1 MTPAAVE
8 IVDRPLLF
16 ARWLPRRE
24 LSDVTTV
31 VLHCTEL
38 PTLGQAR
45 GTARRSLRL
54 LPRPSYTA
62 GHFYVDR
69 DGTVER
75 WVPEDRVVNHVAG
88 HNRTSVGIELVNT
101 GRFPHW
107 HHSQMQEPEEE
118 YPVVQVAA
126 TLGLLDVLAQ
136 RVPAATTLVRHSDV
150 DERLVPAT
158 DDPSRCVRRRID
170 PGPHFPWAEVKAHWG
185 RTVEERG

>member
-1 MTPAAVE
+1 MTARAVE
-8 IVDRPLLF
+8 IADRPLLF

-38 PTLGQAR
+38 PRLSDAR
-45 GTARRSLRL
+45 RAARRSLRL

-62 GHFYVDR
+62 GHFYIDR
-69 DGTVER
+69 DGTIER
-75 WVPEDRVVNHVAG
+75 WVPEDRIVRHVAG
-88 HNRTSVGIELVNT
+88 HNATSVGIELVNT

-107 HHSQMQEPEEE
+107 HHSQMQDAVEG
-118 YPVVQVAA
+118 YPPVQVAA

-136 RVPAATTLVRHSDV
+136 RLPAATTFVRHSDL

-170 PGPHFPWAEVKAHWG
+170 PGPQFPWGEAKAHWG
-185 RTVEERG
+185 RMVEDRR